1 MNTEYYITPV
11 PFLPSQC
18 PVFVSRK
25 YGQPNYSDKLAK
37 DVVRKSCIMDVRM
50 GNAQK
55 DPDGKPV
62 GMRPLWRPMRKG

>member
-25 YGQPNYSDKLAK
+25 YGQPSYIASATD
-37 DVVRKSCIMDVRM
+37 RKPSRENFRASELLDSYQLFVPIV
-50 GNAQK
+50 AI
-55 DPDGKPV
+55 
-62 GMRPLWRPMRKG
+62 L